1 MELSLTFKKPNTSW
15 RFTMESNPQ
24 NGEKSEGNEKWK
36 EGLKAWELVNSSPKC
51 WKCLKS

>member
-36 EGLKAWELVNSSPKC
+36 EGLKAWELVNSSLKC
-51 WKCLKS
+51 